1 VVGPERLHRWLRRVT
16 DDLVV
21 LRGYGQVPAGDLLG
35 DHVRMGHVKYIFVTL
50 LEGCIDAAHHVCAAE
65 GWRPASNNADA
76 MLVLA
81 RHGVLS
87 SDQAGALAQA
97 VRFRNVLVHGYA
109 DVDVDV
115 DVDGQRVGAYLGQ
128 LKDIA
133 AFVRRLT
140 VLLAPKASHTS
151 RAALRSARVP
161 A

>member
-21 LRGYGQVPAGDLLG
+21 LRGYGQVPAGDLLD

-109 DVDVDV
+109 DVDD
-115 DVDGQRVGAYLGQ
+115 QRVVAYLDE
-128 LKDIA
+128 LEDMA